1 MEYRLTPATPEDAE
15 FIAAHARQS
24 DIDELLAVAN
34 VTPLECL
41 LNGIKMSPQA
51 YTGWIDGE
59 RVCMFGVSAISVLTG
74 FGVPWMVGTD
84 AIDRHAIA
92 FIKGSRSAIRTL
104 FAQWGR
110 LYNLVDARNTRAVR
124 WLRFL
129 GFTIEKPIPYGVEK
143 LPFHPFHLEVS
154 HV

>member
-1 MEYRLTPATPEDAE
+1 
-15 FIAAHARQS
+15 
-24 DIDELLAVAN
+24 
-34 VTPLECL
+34 
-41 LNGIKMSPQA
+41 
-51 YTGWIDGE
+51 
-59 RVCMFGVSAISVLTG
+59 
-74 FGVPWMVGTD
+74 MVGTD
-84 AIDRHAIA
+84 AIDRHAFA

-129 GFTIEKPIPYGVEK
+129 GFTIEKPIPYGVEN

>member
-41 LNGIKMSPQA
+41 LNGLKISPQA

-59 RVCMFGVSAISVLTG
+59 RVCMFGVSSISILTSLG
-74 FGVPWMVGTD
+74 APWMVGTD
-84 AIDRHAIA
+84 AIDRHAFA
-92 FIKGSRSAIRTL
+92 FIKGSRATTRPL
-104 FAQWGR
+104 FAQWER
-110 LYNLVDARNTRAVR
+110 LYNLVDARNTRAIR

-129 GFTIEKPIPYGVEK
+129 GFTIEEAIPYGVEN